1 MENDEDILQYAF
13 ILFEQGD
20 LKSALE
26 EVSKL
31 LNHDEVTAHS
41 VMGQFNFQSQIYDEA
56 EKHFLK
62 AVTLNPSSVGYFN
75 VATASTMNKNF
86 DKGKEAFEMAIKLKQ
101 KEQGNEFGVQTLVF
115 YYQQCLQEVRQFD
128 RSLEQLNIFRD
139 FYSRSKITDLTH
151 VILASGGDASIPPFE
166 VVLERAIPTLK
177 HIGEKE
183 AKKWLDQLSR
193 NIDDDGKKVVASFKL
208 KLGFKS

>member
-1 MENDEDILQYAF
+1 MENDDDILEFALT
-13 ILFEQGD
+13 LFEQGD
-20 LKSALE
+20 LKGALE

-31 LNHDEVTAHS
+31 LNHDEVTALT

-62 AVTLNPSSVGYFN
+62 AVNINPSGVGYFN
-75 VATASTMNKNF
+75 LATASTMNKNF

-115 YYQQCLQEVRQFD
+115 YYLQCLQEVRQFD
-128 RSLEQLNIFRD
+128 RSFEQLNFFRD
-139 FYSRSKITDLTH
+139 FYNRTKITDLTH
-151 VILASGGDASIPPFE
+151 VILASGGDDSIPPFD

-183 AKKWLDQLSR
+183 AKQWLDQLAN
-193 NIDDDGKKVVASFKL
+193 NIDDDGKKVIANL
-208 KLGFKS
+208 KIELGF